1 MVRHHLTDDW
11 AFFNAEPDKESS
23 VQEENKI
30 TQTCSS
36 FNRIVYLPE
45 DQEWTKTGHIA
56 KFNEVPFKKS
66 RFILKCAF
74 KIRLPPNFGS
84 RYKAW
89 LEKEVMSVNVDWDQL
104 LSPENAASVYQ
115 PEDQPVAETA
125 AA

>member
-23 VQEENKI
+23 VQEENRI

-56 KFNEVPFKKS
+56 KFNEVTFLSPLIFSNQIS
-66 RFILKCAF
+66 RFACRRIS
-74 KIRLPPNFGS
+74 G
-84 RYKAW
+84 
-89 LEKEVMSVNVDWDQL
+89 
-104 LSPENAASVYQ
+104 
-115 PEDQPVAETA
+115 VATKLGWKRRS
-125 AA
+125 